1 MNIKT
6 ETRNN
11 NEAPI
16 IENLSITWNSISLS
30 ITPNP
35 FYPVTTITENGTGK
49 EWYRGNGGNVTI
61 NNLTRNRMYSWEV
74 VGLDPIIGQTK
85 SFMLNF
91 STLDRKKPTPVDY
104 LDYYDLKPGS
114 VSFFWH
120 GGTVDGGTAKYEIK
134 RDAVLLDTPLS
145 PPYIDTTPAEG
156 RNHTYCI
163 RTFDDELSFSDP
175 VCVEV
180 YFEDLTKPTDPT
192 NLVTSSLALTLS
204 WEESYDSSGT
214 IRYLIDQGIGNDLGT
229 TVETQF
235 AVDHLEADKR
245 YEFGVTAED
254 PTGNKSNRV
263 MVHYPPLGVPF
274 KGKR

>member
-16 IENLSITWNSISLS
+16 IENLNITWNSISLS

-35 FYPVTTITENGTGK
+35 FYPVTTITENGIAK

-104 LDYYDLKPGS
+104 LDYYDLKPSS
-114 VSFFWH
+114 VSFF
-120 GGTVDGGTAKYEIK
+120 GTA
-134 RDAVLLDTPLS
+134 A
-145 PPYIDTTPAEG
+145 
-156 RNHTYCI
+156 
-163 RTFDDELSFSDP
+163 
-175 VCVEV
+175 
-180 YFEDLTKPTDPT
+180 
-192 NLVTSSLALTLS
+192 
-204 WEESYDSSGT
+204 
-214 IRYLIDQGIGNDLGT
+214 Q
-229 TVETQF
+229 
-235 AVDHLEADKR
+235 
-245 YEFGVTAED
+245 
-254 PTGNKSNRV
+254 
-263 MVHYPPLGVPF
+263 
-274 KGKR
+274 